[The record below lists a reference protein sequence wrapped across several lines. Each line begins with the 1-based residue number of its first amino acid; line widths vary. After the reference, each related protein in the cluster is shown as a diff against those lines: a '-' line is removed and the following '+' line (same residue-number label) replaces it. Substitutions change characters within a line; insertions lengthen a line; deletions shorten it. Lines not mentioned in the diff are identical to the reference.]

1 MAIHSIDEIEITGKR
16 LFIRVDFN
24 VPIADNAVKDDAKIT
39 ASLPTI
45 RYAIGKGAKV
55 ILASHLGRPK
65 GKVVPEM
72 SLTLVAPLLS
82 RLLGQQVVMAP
93 DCVGPEVTALAARM
107 QGGDCLLLENVR
119 FHPEEEKNDPQ
130 FGRQLAALAD
140 VYVNDAFGAA
150 HRAHA
155 STEGITHY
163 LATAVCGFLMKR
175 EIDYLITALAKP
187 ARPFVAIV
195 GGAKVSDKIGVVKN
209 LLNKVDSLLI
219 GGGMAYTFLKSK
231 GYEIGK
237 SLLEQDKV
245 PVASDV
251 LTQAGKHGVNLLL
264 PVDVVVA
271 TEFAPDAEHKVV
283 DAQQIPHDWEAVD
296 IGPKTVEAFAKVIA
310 QAKTIVWNG
319 PVGVFEMPAFAKG
332 TEGVARAVVASAAIT
347 IVGGGDSLSALRGL
361 GLIDKVTHA
370 STGGGAML
378 ELLEGKTLPGV
389 ACLDR

>member
-1 MAIHSIDEIEITGKR
+1 MAIRCIDEIEITGKR

-24 VPIADNAVKDDAKIT
+24 VPIADGAVRDDAKIT

-45 RYAIGKGAKV
+45 RYAIEKGARV

-65 GKVVPEM
+65 GKVVPEQ
-72 SLTLVAPLLS
+72 SLAPVAKHLS
-82 RLLGQQVVMAP
+82 RLLNRAVVMAP
-93 DCVGPEVTALAARM
+93 DCVGPEVVALVARM
-107 QGGDCLLLENVR
+107 QKGDCLMLENLR

-130 FGRQLAALAD
+130 FARQLAELAD
-140 VYVNDAFGAA
+140 IYVNDAFGTA

-155 STEGITHY
+155 STEGITHH
-163 LATAVCGFLMKR
+163 LKTAVCGFLMKK
-175 EIDYLITALAKP
+175 EVDYLITALAAP
-187 ARPFVAIV
+187 ARPFIAII

-209 LLNKVDSLLI
+209 LINKVDALLI
-219 GGGMAYTFLKSK
+219 GGGMSYTFLKSN

-245 PVASDV
+245 PVASDI
-251 LTQAGKHGVNLLL
+251 LKQARARKVEFLL

-271 TEFAPDAEHKVV
+271 KELAPDAEHKVV
-283 DAQQIPHDWEAVD
+283 DAQEIPPDWEAVD
-296 IGPKTVEAFAKVIA
+296 IGPRTLEAFTKVIA
-310 QAKTIVWNG
+310 QARTIVWNG

-332 TEGVARAVVASAAIT
+332 TQGVARAIVASGAIS
-347 IVGGGDSLSALRGL
+347 IVGGGDSLAALGDL
-361 GLIDKVTHA
+361 GLMDKVTHA